1 MLSIKLIM
9 IILGV
14 NVNILSSYHP
24 SQVTVIAGDRKG
36 KLTAKGNTIYVNS
49 KSIERYGCS
58 ADSFTLKWQD
68 KTRSYAGS
76 LEVWA
81 EDGELILVNKV
92 EEDAYLAS
100 VVGAE
105 MVPGAELEALKAQ
118 VVLCRTFI
126 YTGCRHQ
133 DEPWDLCDLTH
144 CQSYR
149 GLETVTAATGKAV
162 AETEGMFLTYHGEPC
177 KIYYHSTSGGRTA
190 DARSIWP
197 DEYAPYLCSVPDPYC
212 SASPHYSWRCT
223 LTSSQIAQALD
234 ITHVS
239 DIEVVES
246 APDNRVIE
254 IRVRGSESVIY
265 LGWQFRMIMT
275 RKLGWGTL
283 KSSWFEVRKDG
294 EDFVF
299 TGHGL
304 GHGVGLSQWG
314 AVGMAEQGA
323 TFKEILAHYYPG
335 TEVKRW

>member
-1 MLSIKLIM
+1 

-81 EDGELILVNKV
+81 EKGELILVNKV

-118 VVLCRTFI
+118 AVLCRTFI
-126 YTGCRHQ
+126 YTAMNHCQ
-133 DEPWDLCDLTH
+133 DDWDLCDLTH

-149 GLETVTAATGKAV
+149 GLETVTDATRKAA
-162 AETEGMFLTYHGEPC
+162 AETDGMLLTYHGEPC
-177 KIYYHSTSGGRTA
+177 KVYYHSTSGGQTA
-190 DARSIWP
+190 DAASIWP
-197 DEYAPYLCSVPDPYC
+197 TEDEPYLKSVPDPYC
-212 SASPHYSWRCT
+212 SDSPHYRWEFVAT
-223 LTSSQIAQALD
+223 PADIARALNFPSIADLRVIYTFPDGRVDKVGVKYLEEGLLYDGWNFRMLLCQAL
-234 ITHVS
+234 
-239 DIEVVES
+239 
-246 APDNRVIE
+246 
-254 IRVRGSESVIY
+254 
-265 LGWQFRMIMT
+265 GWNT
-275 RKLGWGTL
+275 V
-283 KSSWFEVRKDG
+283 KSSWFEIERDCAAY
-294 EDFVF
+294 VF
-299 TGHGL
+299 RGRGL

-314 AVGMAEQGA
+314 AAGMAYQGA
-323 TFKEILAHYYPG
+323 DFRKILAHYYPG

>member
-81 EDGELILVNKV
+81 EKGELILVNKV

-118 VVLCRTFI
+118 AVLCRTFI

-197 DEYAPYLCSVPDPYC
+197 DEYAPYLRSVPDHYC
-212 SASPHYSWRCT
+212 SASPHYSWRYT
-223 LTSSQIAQALD
+223 LTASQIAQVLD

-294 EDFVF
+294 ESFIF

-323 TFKEILAHYYPG
+323 DFRKILAHYYPG

>member
-1 MLSIKLIM
+1 MLSIKLIT

-24 SQVTVIAGDRKG
+24 SQVAVIVGDRKG

-118 VVLCRTFI
+118 AVLCRTFI

-197 DEYAPYLCSVPDPYC
+197 DEYAPYLRSVPDPYC

-223 LTSSQIAQALD
+223 LTSSQIAQASD

-294 EDFVF
+294 ESFIF

-323 TFKEILAHYYPG
+323 DFRKILAHYYPG

>member
-9 IILGV
+9 IIVGV

-36 KLTAKGNTIYVNS
+36 KLTAKGNTIYVSS

-81 EDGELILVNKV
+81 EKGELILVNKV

-100 VVGAE
+100 VAGAE

-118 VVLCRTFI
+118 AVLCRTFI

-197 DEYAPYLCSVPDPYC
+197 DEYAPYLRSVPDHYC

-223 LTSSQIAQALD
+223 LTASQIAQALD

-294 EDFVF
+294 ESFIF

-314 AVGMAEQGA
+314 AKGMAEQGA
-323 TFKEILAHYYPG
+323 DFRKILAHYYPG

>member
-9 IILGV
+9 IIVGV
-14 NVNILSSYHP
+14 NVNILSSHHLEEAA
-24 SQVTVIAGDRKG
+24 VIVDGHKDILKARRNN
-36 KLTAKGNTIYVNS
+36 LYVNEKS
-49 KSIERYGCS
+49 SERYRSPSEGFSIEW
-58 ADSFTLKWQD
+58 KD
-68 KTRSYAGS
+68 KSRSYEGS

-118 VVLCRTFI
+118 AVLCRTFI

-133 DEPWDLCDLTH
+133 NEPWDLCDLTH

-162 AETEGMFLTYHGEPC
+162 AETEWMFLTYHVEPC

-197 DEYAPYLCSVPDPYC
+197 DEYAPYLRSVPDHYC
-212 SASPHYSWRCT
+212 SASPHYSWRYT
-223 LTSSQIAQALD
+223 LTASRIAQALD

-283 KSSWFEVRKDG
+283 KSSWFEVRKNG
-294 EDFVF
+294 ESFIF